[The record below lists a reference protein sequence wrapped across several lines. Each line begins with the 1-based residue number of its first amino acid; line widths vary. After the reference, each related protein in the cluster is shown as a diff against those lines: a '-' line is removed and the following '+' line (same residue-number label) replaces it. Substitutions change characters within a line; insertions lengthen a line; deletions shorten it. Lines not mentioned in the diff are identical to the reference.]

1 MRLVKRNLR
10 LLAKSMASIKRWKRR
25 LVFWTGAVVVGLLSA
40 LFAISAELASDLFR
54 KLVQHSPYWPLL
66 VSPLG
71 LVLVAW
77 LTRRYFPGSQGSG
90 IPQSIAALQETD
102 VRFRRS
108 VLSLRIAFG
117 KILLTL
123 LGLLSGASIG
133 REGPTVHIGAS
144 VMYALGRFAQFRR
157 HHLDHGL
164 IVAGGAAGIA
174 AAFNTP
180 LAGIV
185 FAIEEMSRSFEERSS
200 GTILSTVLFA
210 GVTAL
215 AILGNYN
222 YFGTTSATLGAPSDW
237 LAVPVAGVAGG
248 LLGGIFSTLLIRST
262 RAIAPVIRRHP
273 LAVPA
278 ACGLAI
284 ALLGLLSGG
293 LTYGTGYQE
302 ASHVI
307 TGGHE
312 LPGYYA
318 FTKMAATLVSYVSGI
333 PGGIFAPTLATGA
346 GLGANLTE
354 WITVV
359 PFEAMVLLTMVA
371 YFAGVVQTPITGFVV
386 VMEMTESHAMLL
398 PLMAAAMI
406 GYGVSS
412 LICDTPI
419 YRALALAFTEKA
431 R

>member
-1 MRLVKRNLR
+1 MRIVLRNLR
-10 LLAKSMASIKRWKRR
+10 LLGKSLASLKRWKRR
-25 LVFWTGAVVVGLLSA
+25 LVFWTGAVLVGLLSA
-40 LFAISAELASDLFR
+40 LFALAAEVSGDLFR
-54 KLVQHSPYWPLL
+54 MLVSHSPYWPLL

-77 LTRRYFPGSQGSG
+77 LTQRYFPGAQGSG
-90 IPQSIAALQETD
+90 IPQSIAALQETSD
-102 VRFRRS
+102 AFRRS
-108 VLSLRIAFG
+108 VLSVRIAVG
-117 KILLTL
+117 KILLTI
-123 LGLLSGASIG
+123 LGLLCGASIG

-144 VMYALGRFAQFRR
+144 VMYALGRFAQFER

-164 IVAGGAAGIA
+164 ILAGGAAGIA

-200 GTILSTVLFA
+200 GIILSTVLFA

-215 AILGNYN
+215 AVLGNYN
-222 YFGTTSATLGAPSDW
+222 YFGSTGAVLGEARDW
-237 LAVPVAGVAGG
+237 LAVPVAGVVGG
-248 LLGGIFSTLLIRST
+248 LLGGIFATLLVRLT
-262 RAIAPVIRRHP
+262 RAVAPVIRRHP
-273 LAVPA
+273 FAVPA
-278 ACGLAI
+278 ACGLGI
-284 ALLGLLSGG
+284 ALLGLISGG

-307 TGGHE
+307 TGGQE
-312 LPGYYA
+312 LPVYYS
-318 FTKMAATLVSYVSGI
+318 FTKMAATLVSYLSGI
-333 PGGIFAPTLATGA
+333 PGGLFAPTLATGA
-346 GLGANLTE
+346 GLGANLHE
-354 WITVV
+354 VISLA
-359 PFEAMVLLTMVA
+359 PFEVMVLLTMVA

-406 GYGVSS
+406 GYATSS
-412 LICDTPI
+412 LICGMPI
-419 YRALALAFTEKA
+419 YRALALAFTQKA

>member
-1 MRLVKRNLR
+1 MRIVLRNLR
-10 LLAKSMASIKRWKRR
+10 LLGKSLASLKRWKRR
-25 LVFWTGAVVVGLLSA
+25 LVFWTGAVLVGLLSA
-40 LFAISAELASDLFR
+40 LFALAAEVSGDLFR
-54 KLVQHSPYWPLL
+54 MLVSHSPYWPLL

-77 LTRRYFPGSQGSG
+77 LTQRYFPGAQGSG
-90 IPQSIAALQETD
+90 IPQSIAALQETSD
-102 VRFRRS
+102 AFRRS
-108 VLSLRIAFG
+108 VLSVRIAVG
-117 KILLTL
+117 KILLTI
-123 LGLLSGASIG
+123 LGLLCGASIG

-144 VMYALGRFAQFRR
+144 VMYALGRFAQFER

-164 IVAGGAAGIA
+164 ILAGGAAGIA

-200 GTILSTVLFA
+200 GIILSTVLFA

-215 AILGNYN
+215 AVLGNYN
-222 YFGTTSATLGAPSDW
+222 YFGSTGAVLGEARDW
-237 LAVPVAGVAGG
+237 LAVPVAGVVGG
-248 LLGGIFSTLLIRST
+248 LLGGIFATLLVRLT
-262 RAIAPVIRRHP
+262 RAVAPVIRRHP
-273 LAVPA
+273 FAVPA
-278 ACGLAI
+278 ACGLGI
-284 ALLGLLSGG
+284 ALLGLVSGG

-307 TGGHE
+307 TGGQE
-312 LPGYYA
+312 LPVYYS
-318 FTKMAATLVSYVSGI
+318 FTKMAATLVSYLSGI
-333 PGGIFAPTLATGA
+333 PGGLFAPTLATGA
-346 GLGANLTE
+346 GLGANLHE
-354 WITVV
+354 IISLA
-359 PFEAMVLLTMVA
+359 PFEVMVLLTMVA

-406 GYGVSS
+406 GYATSS
-412 LICDTPI
+412 LICGMPI
-419 YRALALAFTEKA
+419 YRALALAFTQKA